1 MLGNKSR
8 LAPFYV
14 GKEGRVKMH
23 FYTFCKNL
31 GNKEKLG
38 NNHI

>member
-14 GKEGRVKMH
+14 GKEVELKCI
-23 FYTFCKNL
+23 FTLFAKL